1 MSNFTDT
8 YIKAL
13 KPKTARY
20 EEYEGGGFGI
30 RVGIAPKSVKTWIYR
45 YKINGITEKL
55 TLGHYP
61 KMSLANAKKRFI
73 ELSAIRKEGTNP
85 KEYIEQAKLKENNT
99 VTKLLQDWYSNY
111 AEKNR
116 KKPLQKMCDS

>member
-1 MSNFTDT
+1 MRIAMSNFTDT

-30 RVGIAPKSVKTWIYR
+30 RVASTGVKTWIYR
-45 YKINGITEKL
+45 YKIDRITEKL

-61 KMSLANAKKRFI
+61 NMSLANAKKRFM
-73 ELSAIRKEGTNP
+73 ELSAVRKEGRNP
-85 KEYIEQAKLKENNT
+85 KDHIEQSKLKENNT
-99 VTKLLQDWYSNY
+99 VKKLV
-111 AEKNR
+111 E
-116 KKPLQKMCDS
+116 

>member
-13 KPKTARY
+13 KPKSKRY

-30 RVGIAPKSVKTWIYR
+30 RVASTGVKTWIYR
-45 YKINGITEKL
+45 YKMNGLTEKL

-61 KMSLANAKKRFI
+61 SLSLANAKKRFI
-73 ELSAIRKEGTNP
+73 ELSSE
-85 KEYIEQAKLKENNT
+85 
-99 VTKLLQDWYSNY
+99 
-111 AEKNR
+111 
-116 KKPLQKMCDS
+116 